1 MMSKLHPLFANYK
14 HKYLSFTNSLIQ
26 TQLISLVSSHF
37 FHDFQTQT
45 EESVDKLMTEFQKAL
60 MEALDKT
67 SEETTVETR
76 VTRKKLL
83 NLQSDE
89 YEYSLA
95 FGTLLLILN
104 SFCDPYNTN
113 KTPVSLSELGQHFC
127 QLARYQAL
135 VMVFAHLDA
144 FIDDTLRVACHA
156 RPQILKNREKQVTWE
171 KVLQFQNMEDL
182 IEYFTEELV
191 YEFGHQSVDG
201 QINSLKE
208 KPLKLKLTI
217 SNEELKFLRVLEK
230 RRNLIVH
237 NGGVVTQR
245 YIEETN
251 DTNVKV
257 GQVVEVSDQELDELF
272 AIAHRLG
279 SDLFLAVSIKFLG
292 ADDMTLTAVPLY
304 TDKKWHLE
312 HNGRAKS

>member
-1 MMSKLHPLFANYK
+1 MMSKLHSLFANYK
-14 HKYLSFTNSLIQ
+14 HKYISFKDSLIQ
-26 TQLISLVSSHF
+26 TELISLVSSHF

-45 EESVDKLMTEFQKAL
+45 EESVYKLMTVVKEGLMAL
-60 MEALDKT
+60 NKT

-76 VTRKKLL
+76 VTRKELL
-83 NLQSDE
+83 NLLSDE
-89 YEYSLA
+89 YKYSLS
-95 FGTLLLILN
+95 FGTLLLIFN
-104 SFCDPYNTN
+104 SFCDPFNTN
-113 KTPVSLSELGQHFC
+113 KKPVSLSELGQRFC
-127 QLARYQAL
+127 QHARYQAL

-144 FIDDTLRVACHA
+144 FINDTLRVACYA
-156 RPQILKNREKQVTWE
+156 RPQILKKEKKITWE
-171 KVLQFQNMEDL
+171 KVLQFQKMEEL
-182 IEYFTEELV
+182 IEYFTEEYV
-191 YEFGHQSVDG
+191 YEFGYQSVDE

-251 DTNVKV
+251 DTNVRV
-257 GQVVEVSDQELDELF
+257 GQVVEISDQELDELF
-272 AIAHRLG
+272 DIAHRLG
-279 SDLFLAVSIKFLG
+279 SDLFLAVSTKFLG
-292 ADDMTLTAVPLY
+292 ADGITLKDVPSD

-312 HNGRAKS
+312 HNARAKS